1 MFTATDVR
9 YLYDGSFNGFC
20 CCVFE
25 SFSRREFPCAIVNEH
40 EAEAFLGEE
49 RSIPTESAY
58 AARVQSS
65 VRTKLGSGILEFLK
79 LSLLTCIPNKELL
92 MLTLL
97 HKAYYRYGA
106 SVLERETDECVS
118 TLLKAVRRLTH
129 EAHQL
134 TGFVRFSEI
143 DGALV
148 AVIHPK
154 NWVLPLL
161 SEHFCARYPQEN
173 FLLADASHSM
183 ALLHTPQ
190 KTEIIRAEAFEIP
203 QPDAEEQHFRR
214 LWRLYY
220 RTIAIEQRV
229 NPKARM
235 SHMQK
240 RYWKDMTEMT
250 EDGDLPPANTFLP

>member
-25 SFSRREFPCAIVNEH
+25 SFSRKEFPCAIANEH

-106 SVLERETDECVS
+106 SVLERETDD
-118 TLLKAVRRLTH
+118 AIQH
-129 EAHQL
+129 AAQ
-134 TGFVRFSEI
+134 G
-143 DGALV
+143 
-148 AVIHPK
+148 
-154 NWVLPLL
+154 
-161 SEHFCARYPQEN
+161 CA
-173 FLLADASHSM
+173 
-183 ALLHTPQ
+183 
-190 KTEIIRAEAFEIP
+190 
-203 QPDAEEQHFRR
+203 
-214 LWRLYY
+214 
-220 RTIAIEQRV
+220 AI
-229 NPKARM
+229 NA
-235 SHMQK
+235 
-240 RYWKDMTEMT
+240 
-250 EDGDLPPANTFLP
+250 